1 MADLRV
7 KDEWVGP
14 GEKKTAEHL
23 RDTLPDD
30 WVIFAGRKLAGENRD
45 DVDLIVVGHGKIF
58 VLDEKSWGPRLVV
71 DDSYWYVNGKTRQN
85 PIGRVGQ
92 LSRKLATKL
101 KDHAKGYKQVP
112 GKRVV
117 PGIVLSHDNLQIL
130 AGLNHDTSEHVW
142 QLAAAGEAML
152 KIDKAETPIGHA
164 RKAVIAYLDDLPA
177 GGKIQMLGDY
187 RVDSRMA
194 VPGKEQAYEAVDS
207 SDRPV
212 VLKCYP
218 VAALEE
224 LGDPTEFLRRE
235 TKALNKLAGFGRAW
249 QALPFFRD
257 EAYGLFVVP
266 VVRPPNA
273 RSLAKSLKDL
283 DPERPGGRLPDD
295 IARNVAVDAYTALA
309 EVHAEGLVHRALDPG
324 RIWLGR
330 ALRVM
335 FSDFH
340 LARIDDAQTIVAWEP
355 DEDSSNDYRAPEC
368 AVSLATATPK
378 SDVFSLTMCLIEWLL
393 GEPAPELT
401 IEQLKEKLG
410 ESYPWAAPM
419 GAALGDAGSRPSA
432 EELALSLT
440 PEPKSQPEAQSTA
453 TNEFTPGGVVGGR
466 YRIEEK
472 LGEGGFAITWKV
484 FDKWPGHHKVLKQF
498 KVAMPE
504 TLREEYQAANQ
515 LNHDCCG
522 RVYDIQ
528 IDKTPPYL
536 VQEYVEG
543 QSLDVVGIN
552 RSLQELRQIAEHVLT
567 ALAYVHAKDLLHGDV
582 TPANIVA
589 ANDGS
594 GIAKLIDFGLATP
607 HGERPQGWTP
617 KFAAPEVLD
626 GKPAI
631 PSSDLFGF
639 AASIGYAMLGR
650 PITRVAD
657 GRVEIVP
664 LTPDD
669 LQVWGEEGA
678 AFLQALLKGVQLHPS
693 DRPASAAEFLN
704 LVRAARPV
712 PPPTPPSSPGP
723 SVELTQVHNEVVTS
737 IRRLYRGSVAGNG
750 GNRGLDD
757 QFAVD
762 TYVPTALDTQLLPR
776 VLAGELDVVLLSGNP
791 GDGKTAVLVKLGEQ
805 LRTAGA
811 TIEHEDEAGWRMRL
825 GDRLFTAVYDASESH
840 GDLSSDQLVS
850 AALDAVIESGQGTAL
865 IAVNDGRL
873 LQFFDDHGG
882 EYETWGFD
890 VKDQVNGKETPGS
903 RLAVVD
909 LKRRSLASE
918 DGHDGPALNALES
931 MVNHARWEDCSS
943 CVAQD
948 DCPILANRNTLNG
961 QGAQVFDELVRISHL
976 RRRRRATFRD
986 VRSAIAW
993 LITGDRSCA
1002 DIHEWRSS
1010 NLSAMQL
1017 ESALISE
1024 LAFSTESSDYLVA
1037 EWSELDP
1044 AQVAAPGVDRLFR
1057 TQGTSSQHPVY
1068 NGVDTVARGLYFGL
1082 VSDEAQQTDRT
1093 SVMSYRYLEEFT
1105 SMLRNGDPERTR
1117 ARLLLGMSRLVGAF
1131 GYTDDGLAMSS
1142 GMPRA
1147 AWAILHTVPAS
1158 EFTVSIDDARS
1169 QYVETIA
1176 DQLTLA
1182 HVSNPSITL
1191 SLDTAEIILRAADG
1205 ELVNDLATDA
1215 ILEEIEAFVSQ
1226 LARRPS
1232 MEARIVD
1239 SSGSVAV
1246 ARIDGTQ
1253 IVLEDA

>member
-71 DDSYWYVNGKTRQN
+71 DDSYWYVNGRARQN

-117 PGIVLSHDNLQIL
+117 PGIVLSHDHLQIL
-130 AGLNHDTSEHVW
+130 SGLNHDISEHVW
-142 QLAAAGEAML
+142 QLSAAGAEML
-152 KIDKAETPIGHA
+152 KMDKAETPLGHA

-235 TKALNKLAGFGRAW
+235 TKALNKLAESGRAW

-295 IARNVAVDAYTALA
+295 IARNVAVDAFTALA
-309 EVHAEGLVHRALDPG
+309 EVHAEGLLHRALDPG

-340 LARIDDAQTIVAWEP
+340 LARIDNAQTIVAWEP
-355 DEDSSNDYRAPEC
+355 DEDSSHDYRAPEC

-378 SDVFSLTMCLIEWLL
+378 ADVFSLTMCLIEWLI

-401 IEQLKEKLG
+401 IEQMQEKLL

-419 GAALGDAGSRPSA
+419 AVALGYAGSRPSA
-432 EELALSLT
+432 EELVLSLA
-440 PEPKSQPEAQSTA
+440 PKPKSLSEAQSTA

-472 LGEGGFAITWKV
+472 LGEGGFAVTWKV
-484 FDKWPGHHKVLKQF
+484 FDTWPGHHKVLKQF

-543 QSLDVVGIN
+543 QSLDVVGID
-552 RSLQELRQIAEHVLT
+552 RSLKQLRQIAEHVLT
-567 ALAYVHAKDLLHGDV
+567 ALGYVHGKDLLHGDV

-607 HGERPQGWTP
+607 HGQRPQGWTP

-626 GKPAI
+626 GKPAK

-639 AASIGYAMLGR
+639 AASLAFAMLGR
-650 PITRVAD
+650 PITRVTD
-657 GRVEIVP
+657 GQVEIVP

-669 LQVWGEEGA
+669 RQVWGQEGE
-678 AFLQALLKGVQLHPS
+678 AFMQALLKGVQLNPA

-704 LVRAARPV
+704 LVRAARPA
-712 PPPTPPSSPGP
+712 PPLAPPVTPGP
-723 SVELTQVHNEVVTS
+723 SIELTEVHNEAVTS

-757 QFAVD
+757 RFAVE

-850 AALDAVIESGQGTAL
+850 AALNAVIESRQGTAL

-890 VKDQVNGKETPGS
+890 VKDQVDGKETPGS

-918 DGHDGPALNALES
+918 DGHDGPALNALAS
-931 MVNHARWEDCSS
+931 MVNHARWDDCSG
-943 CVAQD
+943 CVAQY
-948 DCPILANRNTLNG
+948 DCPILANRDTLNDE
-961 QGAQVFDELVRISHL
+961 GAPVFDELVRISHL

-1002 DIHEWRSS
+1002 DIHQWRSS

-1017 ESALISE
+1017 ERALISE

-1057 TQGTSSQHPVY
+1057 TQGAASQDPVY
-1068 NGVDTVARGLYFGL
+1068 NGVDSVARGLYFEL
-1082 VSDEAQQTDRT
+1082 VSDEAEQTDRT

-1105 SMLRNGDPERTR
+1105 SMLRNEDPERTR

-1147 AWAILHTVPAS
+1147 AWAILHTVPAV

-1169 QYVETIA
+1169 PYVETIA
-1176 DQLTLA
+1176 DQLTLT

>member
-1 MADLRV
+1 VADLRV

-45 DVDLIVVGHGKIF
+45 DVDLIVVGRGKIF

-71 DDSYWYVNGKTRQN
+71 DDSYWYVNGHARQN
-85 PIGRVGQ
+85 PLGRVGQ

-101 KDHAKGYKQVP
+101 KTHARGYKQVP

-117 PGIVLSHDNLQIL
+117 PGIVLSHDNLQIF
-130 AGLNHDTSEHVW
+130 AGRNHDISENVW
-142 QLAAAGEAML
+142 QLAVAEAAML
-152 KIDKAETPIGHA
+152 KIDRAETPMGPA
-164 RKAVIAYLDDLPA
+164 RNAVIAYLDDLPS
-177 GGKIQMLGDY
+177 GGKIQMLGEY
-187 RVDSRMA
+187 RVDNRMA
-194 VPGKEQAYEAVDS
+194 VPGKEQAYEATDS

-218 VAALEE
+218 VAELEE
-224 LGDPTEFLRRE
+224 FGDPNEFLRRE

-266 VVRPPNA
+266 VVRPTNA

-283 DPERPGGRLPDD
+283 DPERPEGRLPDD
-295 IARNVAVDAYTALA
+295 VARNVVIDAYTALA

-340 LARIDDAQTIVAWEP
+340 LARIDGAQTIVAWEP

-368 AVSLATATPK
+368 AVSLAAATPR
-378 SDVFSLTMCLIEWLL
+378 SDVFSLSMCLIEWLL
-393 GEPAPELT
+393 GEPAPQLT
-401 IEQLKEKLG
+401 IDQMQVRLVEV
-410 ESYPWAAPM
+410 YPWAAPM
-419 GAALGDAGSRPSA
+419 GAALADSGSRPSA
-432 EELALSLT
+432 EELAVSLT
-440 PEPKSQPEAQSTA
+440 PKPESHPEASST
-453 TNEFTPGGVVGGR
+453 TPNEFRLGGLVGGR

-472 LGEGGFAITWKV
+472 LGEGGFAVTWKV
-484 FDKWPGHHKVLKQF
+484 FDNWPGHHKVLKQF
-498 KVAMPE
+498 KTAVPE

-522 RVYDIQ
+522 RVYDMQ

-552 RSLQELRQIAEHVLT
+552 HSLKELRQIAENVLT

-589 ANDGS
+589 SNDGS
-594 GIAKLIDFGLATP
+594 GLAKLIDFGLTTR
-607 HGERPQGWTP
+607 HGERPHGWTP

-626 GKPAI
+626 GKPAS

-639 AASIGYAMLGR
+639 AASLSYAMLGR

-657 GRVEIVP
+657 GQVEIVP
-664 LTPDD
+664 LTHDD
-669 LQVWGEEGA
+669 RQVWGEEGE
-678 AFLQALLKGVQLHPS
+678 AFLQTLLKGVQLNPS
-693 DRPASAAEFLN
+693 DRPASASEFLS
-704 LVRAARPV
+704 LLRAARLSTPS
-712 PPPTPPSSPGP
+712 TPPITSDPP
-723 SVELTQVHNEVVTS
+723 VELTEVHNEAVTS

-762 TYVPTALDTQLLPR
+762 TYVPTALDNQLLPR

-791 GDGKTAVLVKLGEQ
+791 GDGKTAVLVKLGEH
-805 LRTAGA
+805 LRSAGA

-825 GDRLFTAVYDASESH
+825 SGRLYTAVYDASESH

-918 DGHDGPALNALES
+918 DGQNGPALNALKS
-931 MVNHARWEDCSS
+931 MVNHARWEDCSR
-943 CVAQD
+943 CVAQK
-948 DCPILANRNTLNG
+948 DCPILANRDSLKG

-993 LITGDRSCA
+993 LITGDRSCD
-1002 DIHEWRSS
+1002 DIHRWRSS

-1017 ESALISE
+1017 EGALISE
-1024 LAFSTESSDYLVA
+1024 LAFSTDSSDYLVA
-1037 EWSELDP
+1037 EWAELDP
-1044 AQVAAPGVDRLFR
+1044 ARVAAPGVDRLFR
-1057 TQGTSSQHPVY
+1057 TQGAVSRDPVY
-1068 NGVDTVARGLYFGL
+1068 NSVDAVARGLYFEL
-1082 VSDEAQQTDRT
+1082 VSDEAEQTDRA

-1105 SMLRNGDPERTR
+1105 SMLRNGDPDRTR
-1117 ARLLLGMSRLVGAF
+1117 SRLLLGMSRLVGAF
-1131 GYTDDGLAMSS
+1131 GYTEDGLAMSS
-1142 GMPRA
+1142 GMPGA
-1147 AWAILHTVPAS
+1147 AWAILHTVPSA

-1169 QYVETIA
+1169 PYVETIA
-1176 DQLTLA
+1176 DQLTLK
-1182 HVSNPSITL
+1182 HESTPSITL

-1246 ARIDGTQ
+1246 ARVDGTQ
-1253 IVLEDA
+1253 ILLEDA